1 MRGGHVLA
9 AGAALSLCLAG
20 PALAWKPKT
29 HVYLA
34 EEAMR
39 DALADGKVTLGEID
53 PQTGELVGTLG
64 AFEVE
69 PKALAALKGG
79 AKQFRAGVLGP
90 DAYPDIL
97 TGQQIIHPD
106 ESAAGGGGA
115 SGSDAWLSWIHRKG
129 FVESGDAK
137 VNAFALGYLTHAAGD
152 VFAHTYVNHYAGGEF
167 TLDPAMNAVKH
178 LTLEG
183 YIGERTPRT
192 VNAFS
197 TRIASGRPCDRRKQD
212 DLPDD
217 GTPCGIRYESV
228 YLPVTSEDTS
238 IAGVEAFI
246 WREMIDAR
254 PGSELATR
262 LYRGEATGRS
272 IPWIFSRLRTRVQA
286 RVDAYEAKRATLSGL
301 ERAAFEATSGP
312 GAAYDRAW
320 VEDIDRGLQAWPATS
335 HEVAKALVFS
345 DAGADLDRAETAM
358 GLYVRDHML
367 SMAGAPDGVVQVSAA
382 VIETISKLM
391 PEVFVGVLEEI
402 LRAPL
407 NATVEGAT
415 GQTLDKWKDYLSR
428 PHAHFD
434 DVMGQGGGGHGGAQA
449 HTVNLSDFNREQLKI
464 DDAGYANAALRWET
478 ERFAPAFNTLQMTK
492 LLLLSD
498 KGRRELEQA
507 LTGRGALVALGSDNL
522 MLGWV
527 RSMDAGNQWQAL
539 PSKQPGA
546 SPQPTLA
553 QSGGAAWRRLFM
565 RQLGEEPLAQEPA
578 REPETPA
585 PQEPQGPGTPAPQEP
600 APPQQPEAPPPKP
613 PAPQPPRPDPT
624 GTFKRLGAWSVRID
638 RVERPADDRLVHVY
652 LTLRNDGPRRL
663 LQTQDVSV
671 VHRDSMGISAESSQS
686 LKPQTGRP
694 ELFGAPQPVA
704 LPGRELRAKYV
715 FDRNGAT
722 TGITVREGA
731 DYSAEF
737 GF

>member
-1 MRGGHVLA
+1 MRAHVL
-9 AGAALSLCLAG
+9 AGAALSLVLAG

-39 DALADGKVTLGEID
+39 DALDGKVTLGVVD
-53 PQTGELVGTLG
+53 PQTGEPAGALG
-64 AFEVE
+64 AFEVD

-106 ESAAGGGGA
+106 ESAPGGGGA
-115 SGSDAWLSWIHRKG
+115 SGSDAWLNWIHRKG
-129 FVESGDAK
+129 FVESDDAK

-217 GTPCGIRYESV
+217 GTPCGIRYENV
-228 YLPVTSEDTS
+228 HLPVTSQDTS
-238 IAGVEAFI
+238 IAGVEEFI

-272 IPWIFSRLRTRVQA
+272 VPWIFSQLRTRVQA
-286 RVDAYEAKRATLSGL
+286 RVEAYEARRATLSGL
-301 ERAAFEATSGP
+301 ERAAFEAASGP

-320 VEDIDRGLQAWPATS
+320 VEDIDRGLKAWPAVS
-335 HEVAKALVFS
+335 HEVAKSLVFA

-382 VIETISKLM
+382 VIETVSKLM

-407 NATVEGAT
+407 NAAVEGAT
-415 GQTLDKWKDYLSR
+415 GQTLDKWSDYLSR

-449 HTVNLSDFNREQLKI
+449 HTVNLADFNREQLKI
-464 DDAGYANAALRWET
+464 DDAGYGNSALRWET

-498 KGRRELEQA
+498 QGRRDLEKA
-507 LTGRGALVALGSDNL
+507 LAGRGAAVALGSDNL

-546 SPQPTLA
+546 SPLPTLA
-553 QSGGAAWRRLFM
+553 QAGGAAWRRLFM
-565 RQLGEEPLAQEPA
+565 RQLGEAPMDQEP
-578 REPETPA
+578 EPQTPEEPQQPEPSP
-585 PQEPQGPGTPAPQEP
+585 PQEPQAPPPQQP
-600 APPQQPEAPPPKP
+600 APPQRPESPQRPEPP
-613 PAPQPPRPDPT
+613 PPRPDPT
-624 GTFKRLGAWSVRID
+624 GAFKRLGAWSVRID

-652 LTLRNDGPRRL
+652 LTLRNDSSRRL
-663 LQTQDVSV
+663 LQTQDISV
-671 VHRDSMGISAESSQS
+671 VHRDSLGISVENSQS
-686 LKPQTGRP
+686 LKPQSGRP

-704 LPGRELRAKYV
+704 LPGRELRAKFV
-715 FDRNGAT
+715 FDRNGVT
-722 TGITVREGA
+722 TAITVREGVEH
-731 DYSAEF
+731 SAEF